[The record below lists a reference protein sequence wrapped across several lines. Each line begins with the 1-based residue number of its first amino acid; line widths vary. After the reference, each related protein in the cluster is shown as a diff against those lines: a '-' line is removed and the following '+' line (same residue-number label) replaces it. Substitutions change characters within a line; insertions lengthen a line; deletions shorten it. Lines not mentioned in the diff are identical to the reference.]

1 MYKVAH
7 DKLNATFIHIWEQ
20 ELLVNWLAYVF
31 ALPWMLQ
38 KWNCLL
44 ELLHGEG
51 RIRAKVLKDLKENN
65 LCSAGVFLLGIQTAP
80 CQPHAVGRI
89 PSMPLLG

>member
-44 ELLHGEG
+44 ESLHGEG

>member
-31 ALPWMLQ
+31 ALPWMRQ

-44 ELLHGEG
+44 ESLHGEG
-51 RIRAKVLKDLKENN
+51 RIRAKVLKDLKRTICV
-65 LCSAGVFLLGIQTAP
+65 LQASSSLGYK
-80 CQPHAVGRI
+80 QPPANHTQ
-89 PSMPLLG
+89 